1 MINFTVQAAELVNP
15 TKGQFDSIADI
26 VNAFVTPILTLAGI
40 ALFLF
45 MVIAGFKYMT
55 SGDDP
60 KAKDSAKGQL
70 TSAVIGFT
78 IIFASYWIVQIVAAV
93 FGVEAQIL
101 AP

>member
-1 MINFTVQAAELVNP
+1 MINFIAHAEELPNP
-15 TKGQFDSIADI
+15 TPQFGNLASI

-45 MVIAGFKYMT
+45 MVIAGFKYMA

-70 TSAVIGFT
+70 TSAIIGFV
-78 IIFASYWIVQIVAAV
+78 IIFAAYWILEIVAAV
-93 FGVEAQIL
+93 FGVESSIL
-101 AP
+101 GK